1 MPLFPFD
8 LKAIEFLNFI
18 NKPNQHEKVTSMLVR
33 PQSAKIGARGYWG
46 HGSEEID
53 QNSSNKNIGRK
64 QVAIMKPDLTTH
76 DFSRILPKKIHQDKE
91 RLYS

>member
-1 MPLFPFD
+1 
-8 LKAIEFLNFI
+8 
-18 NKPNQHEKVTSMLVR
+18 MLVR

-91 RLYS
+91 RLYSETLQLKQSINELTEENMRLKTKLSVIEK